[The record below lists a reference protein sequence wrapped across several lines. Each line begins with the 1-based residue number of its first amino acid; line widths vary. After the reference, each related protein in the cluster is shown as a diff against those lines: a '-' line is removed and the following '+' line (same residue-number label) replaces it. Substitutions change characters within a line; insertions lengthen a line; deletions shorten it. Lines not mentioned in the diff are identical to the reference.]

1 MRTWRNEQQIVE
13 ISHKARSLWS
23 SAGLNV
29 ALEREGRKKKLL
41 QHGVFEFGHPS
52 RCEARR
58 TGLIFVERTRRGAV
72 LVVQ

>member
-29 ALEREGRKKKLL
+29 ALEREGRKKE
-41 QHGVFEFGHPS
+41 VI
-52 RCEARR
+52 
-58 TGLIFVERTRRGAV
+58 TTRGFRIWSPI
-72 LVVQ
+72 